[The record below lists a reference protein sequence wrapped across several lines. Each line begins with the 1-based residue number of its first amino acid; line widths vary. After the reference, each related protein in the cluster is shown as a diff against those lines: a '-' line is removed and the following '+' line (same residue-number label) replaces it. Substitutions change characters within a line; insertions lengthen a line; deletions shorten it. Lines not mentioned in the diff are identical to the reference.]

1 MIQQAGYS
9 QADQI
14 SRYRDTGTLI
24 VGVIALFLAAALI
37 LEFAFD
43 MEPCPLCLTQ
53 RLFFMLA
60 GVVALIGTC
69 ALTPNRQWP
78 IATGIAAL
86 IGIGFAL
93 RQLYLYLLP
102 PDQIP
107 ACSAPISR
115 MIEFAPFMELF
126 AAMTMGTGNC
136 AEASFP
142 FLGFDLPGYLIPL
155 GSMAGFAVVLV
166 LVVRQWR
173 SAKLLLRFK

>member
-1 MIQQAGYS
+1 VSLDPAQSNQ
-9 QADQI
+9 
-14 SRYRDTGTLI
+14 YRDTGVLI
-24 VGVIALFLAAALI
+24 VGLIALLLAAALV
-37 LEFAFD
+37 LEFAFA

-60 GVVALIGTC
+60 GVIALAGTC
-69 ALTPNRQWP
+69 TLKPGKLFPLATALTS
-78 IATGIAAL
+78 L

-115 MIEFAPFMELF
+115 LIEFAPFMELLT
-126 AAMTMGTGNC
+126 AMTMGTGNC

-142 FLGFDLPGYLIPL
+142 LFGMNLPGYMIPL
-155 GSMAGFAVVLV
+155 GSLIGFAVVLV
-166 LVVRQWR
+166 LVARQFR
-173 SAKLLLRFK
+173 VLGQLKK